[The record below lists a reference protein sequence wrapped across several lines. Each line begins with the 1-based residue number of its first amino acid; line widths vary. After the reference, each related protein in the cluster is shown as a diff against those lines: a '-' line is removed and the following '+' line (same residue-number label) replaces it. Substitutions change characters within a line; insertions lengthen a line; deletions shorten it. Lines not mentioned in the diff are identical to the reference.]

1 MIRWNTML
9 ALGAAATLAAGCAA
23 KKAEE
28 TTAAPAAESAPMAA
42 GFDQSLLA
50 TPGAK
55 PILLS
60 SEVMP
65 DGGTLEQWTLVTGKD
80 GWAVHGDNE
89 GVAWRYGSS
98 DAGQLRVAG
107 EPNTEW
113 QYIQVQQSWGIQCKA
128 EPGSGDAAPGSTT
141 GRTPCAILRIASV
154 EPGTMATGGL
164 ALDEHV
170 TCVRAA
176 NNNAP
181 ATISVDG
188 AAPVSLPQPS
198 LCLSG
203 ADSDA
208 IQKAMMGGQT
218 VSIQAGFYPSG
229 PEKTMTFPTHGLKQA
244 LSMRGWIVEQYKAG
258 KLNAVD

>member
-1 MIRWNTML
+1 MIRLRTLL
-9 ALGAAATLAAGCAA
+9 ALAAAAAVLAACAQ
-23 KKAEE
+23 KKME
-28 TTAAPAAESAPMAA
+28 TEPAAPAAEMAPAAAFDPALLPSA
-42 GFDQSLLA
+42 
-50 TPGAK
+50 GAK

-60 SEVMP
+60 SETMP
-65 DGGTLEQWTLVTGKD
+65 DGGTLEQGTVVTGKD
-80 GWAVHGDNE
+80 GWAVHGESE

-113 QYIQVQQSWGIQCKA
+113 QYIQVQQSWGVQCKA
-128 EPGSGDAAPGSTT
+128 EPGSDAAT
-141 GRTPCAILRIASV
+141 GRTPCLILRLASV

-164 ALDEHV
+164 TLDEHV

-176 NNNAP
+176 NTTAP

-208 IQKAMMGGQT
+208 LQQHMMSGQSVAIT
-218 VSIQAGFYPSG
+218 AGFYEKG
-229 PEKTMTFPTHGLKQA
+229 PAKTMTLPTHGLKQA
-244 LSMRGWIVEQYKAG
+244 LAMRSWIVEQYKAG

>member
-1 MIRWNTML
+1 MTRLRTLL
-9 ALGAAATLAAGCAA
+9 AMAAAAALLAACAE
-23 KKAEE
+23 KKME
-28 TTAAPAAESAPMAA
+28 TEPTAPAAEVAPAA
-42 GFDQSLLA
+42 AFDPSLLA
-50 TPGAK
+50 SPGAK

-60 SEVMP
+60 SETMP
-65 DGGTLEQWTLVTGKD
+65 DGGVLEQGTLVTGKS
-80 GWAVHGDNE
+80 GWAVHGETD

-98 DAGQLRVAG
+98 DAGMLRVAG
-107 EPNTEW
+107 EAGTEW
-113 QYIQVQQSWGIQCKA
+113 QYIQVAQSWGVKCMA
-128 EPGSGDAAPGSTT
+128 EPGADAAS
-141 GRTPCAILRIASV
+141 GRVPCAILRLAPV

-164 ALDEHV
+164 VLDEHV

-176 NNNAP
+176 NSAEP

-208 IQKAMMGGQT
+208 LQKSMMDGQSVT
-218 VSIQAGFYPSG
+218 ISAGFYEKG
-229 PEKTMTFPTHGLKQA
+229 PTKAMALPTHGLKQA
-244 LSMRGWIVEQYKAG
+244 QAMRAWIVEQYKAG

>member
-1 MIRWNTML
+1 MTRLRMLL
-9 ALGAAATLAAGCAA
+9 ALAVAAGWLAACAE
-23 KKAEE
+23 KKMEPE
-28 TTAAPAAESAPMAA
+28 PAAPAAEMAPAAAFDPALLPSA
-42 GFDQSLLA
+42 
-50 TPGAK
+50 GAK

-60 SEVMP
+60 SETMP
-65 DGGTLEQWTLVTGKD
+65 EGGTLEQGTLVTGKS
-80 GWAVHGDNE
+80 GWAVHGEND

-113 QYIQVQQSWGIQCKA
+113 QYIQVQQSWGVQCKV
-128 EPGSGDAAPGSTT
+128 EPGTDAAT
-141 GRTPCAILRIASV
+141 GRTPCLILRLASV
-154 EPGTMATGGL
+154 EPNTMATGGL
-164 ALDEHV
+164 MLDEHV

-176 NNNAP
+176 NTAEP

-208 IQKAMMGGQT
+208 LQKAMIAGQS
-218 VSIQAGFYPSG
+218 VAISAGFYANG
-229 PEKTMTFPTHGLKQA
+229 PAKTMTLPTHGLKQA
-244 LSMRGWIVEQYKAG
+244 LALRGWIVEQYKAG
-258 KLNAVD
+258 TLNAVD

>member
-1 MIRWNTML
+1 MTRLRTVL
-9 ALGAAATLAAGCAA
+9 ALAAAAALLGACAE
-23 KKAEE
+23 KKMETAPAAPAEA
-28 TTAAPAAESAPMAA
+28 AAPAAASAT
-42 GFDQSLLA
+42 FDQTLLPSA
-50 TPGAK
+50 GAK

-65 DGGTLEQWTLVTGKD
+65 DGGTLEQGSVVTGKD
-80 GWAVHGDNE
+80 GWAVHGESD

-98 DAGQLRVAG
+98 DAGMLRVAG

-113 QYIQVQQSWGIQCKA
+113 QFIQVQQSWGVQCKA
-128 EPGSGDAAPGSTT
+128 EPGADGAA
-141 GRTPCAILRIASV
+141 GRTPCVILRLASV
-154 EPGTMATGGL
+154 EPGSMQTGGL

-170 TCVRAA
+170 ACVRAA
-176 NNNAP
+176 NPNEP

-203 ADSDA
+203 ADADA
-208 IQKAMMGGQT
+208 IQNAMASGQSVT
-218 VSIQAGFYPSG
+218 IHAGFYPNGGQS
-229 PEKTMTFPTHGLKQA
+229 MTLPTHGLKQA
-244 LSMRGWIVEQYKAG
+244 LAMRAWIAEQYKAG

>member
-1 MIRWNTML
+1 MTRLRTLL
-9 ALGAAATLAAGCAA
+9 ALAAAAVLLAACAE
-23 KKAEE
+23 KKMESEPAAPAME
-28 TTAAPAAESAPMAA
+28 AAPAAAFDPALLPSA
-42 GFDQSLLA
+42 
-50 TPGAK
+50 GAK

-60 SEVMP
+60 SETMP
-65 DGGTLEQWTLVTGKD
+65 DGGTLEQGSVVTGKD
-80 GWAVHGDNE
+80 GWAVHGESE

-98 DAGQLRVAG
+98 DAGMLRVAG

-113 QYIQVQQSWGIQCKA
+113 QFIQVQQSWGVQCKA
-128 EPGSGDAAPGSTT
+128 EPGADGAA
-141 GRTPCAILRIASV
+141 GRTPCLILRLASV

-164 ALDEHV
+164 ALDEHI

-176 NNNAP
+176 NSNEP

-208 IQKAMMGGQT
+208 LQNAMMGGQSVT
-218 VSIQAGFYPSG
+218 IQAAFYAAG
-229 PEKTMTFPTHGLKQA
+229 PAKSMTLPTHGLKQA
-244 LSMRGWIVEQYKAG
+244 LAMRNWIVAQHKAG

>member
-9 ALGAAATLAAGCAA
+9 ALGAAALLAAGCAA
-23 KKAEE
+23 KKAETMPAE
-28 TTAAPAAESAPMAA
+28 PAAEAAPMAA
-42 GFDQSLLA
+42 AFDQSLLA

-65 DGGTLEQWTLVTGKD
+65 DGGTLEQGTLVTGKD
-80 GWAVHGDNE
+80 GWAVHGESE

-113 QYIQVQQSWGIQCKA
+113 QYIQVQQSWGVQCKA
-128 EPGSGDAAPGSTT
+128 EPGADAAA

-176 NNNAP
+176 NTNEP

-208 IQKAMMGGQT
+208 IQKAMMGGQN

-229 PEKTMTFPTHGLKQA
+229 PAKTMSFPTHGLKQA

-258 KLNAVD
+258 TLNAVD

>member
-1 MIRWNTML
+1 MTRLRTLL
-9 ALGAAATLAAGCAA
+9 ALAAAATLLAACAQ
-23 KKAEE
+23 KKME
-28 TTAAPAAESAPMAA
+28 TEPAAPAMEAAPSAA
-42 GFDQSLLA
+42 FDPSLLPA
-50 TPGAK
+50 PGAK

-60 SEVMP
+60 SETMP
-65 DGGTLEQWTLVTGKD
+65 EGGTLEQGSVVTGKD
-80 GWAVHGDNE
+80 GWAVHGESD

-107 EPNTEW
+107 EANTEW
-113 QYIQVQQSWGIQCKA
+113 QYIQVQQSWGIQCKV
-128 EPGSGDAAPGSTT
+128 EPGNDAAT
-141 GRTPCAILRIASV
+141 GRTPCLILRLASV

-176 NNNAP
+176 DTTAP

-208 IQKAMMGGQT
+208 LQNAMMGGQSVT
-218 VSIQAGFYPSG
+218 INAGFYPKG
-229 PEKTMTFPTHGLKQA
+229 PAKTMALPTHGLKQA
-244 LSMRGWIVEQYKAG
+244 LAMRNWIVEQYKAG

>member
-1 MIRWNTML
+1 MKMTRWNTML
-9 ALGAAATLAAGCAA
+9 ALGAAALLAAGCAA
-23 KKAEE
+23 QKAEE

-42 GFDQSLLA
+42 AFDQSLLA
-50 TPGAK
+50 SPGAK

-65 DGGTLEQWTLVTGKD
+65 DGGTLEQGTLVTGKD
-80 GWAVHGDNE
+80 GWAVHGESE

-128 EPGSGDAAPGSTT
+128 EPGSGDAAA

-176 NNNAP
+176 NTNEP

-208 IQKAMMGGQT
+208 IQKAMMGGQN
-218 VSIQAGFYPSG
+218 VSIEAGFYPSG
-229 PEKTMTFPTHGLKQA
+229 PTKTMTFPTHGLKQA
-244 LSMRGWIVEQYKAG
+244 LAMRGWIVAQYKAG
-258 KLNAVD
+258 KLHAVD

>member
-1 MIRWNTML
+1 MLL
-9 ALGAAATLAAGCAA
+9 ALAVAAGLLAACAE
-23 KKAEE
+23 KKMEPE
-28 TTAAPAAESAPMAA
+28 PAAPAAEMAPAAAFDPALLPSA
-42 GFDQSLLA
+42 
-50 TPGAK
+50 GAK

-60 SEVMP
+60 SETMP
-65 DGGTLEQWTLVTGKD
+65 EGGTLEQGTLVTGKS
-80 GWAVHGDNE
+80 GWAVHGEND

-176 NNNAP
+176 NTNEP

-208 IQKAMMGGQT
+208 LQNAMMAGQSVT
-218 VSIQAGFYPSG
+218 IHAGFYDKG
-229 PEKTMTFPTHGLKQA
+229 PAKTMTLPTHGLKQA
-244 LSMRGWIVEQYKAG
+244 LALRGWIVEQYKAG
-258 KLNAVD
+258 TLNAVD

>member
-1 MIRWNTML
+1 MTRLRTLL
-9 ALGAAATLAAGCAA
+9 ALAVAAALLAACAG
-23 KKAEE
+23 KKME
-28 TTAAPAAESAPMAA
+28 TGPSAPAAEMAPAAAFDPALLPSA
-42 GFDQSLLA
+42 
-50 TPGAK
+50 GAK

-60 SEVMP
+60 SETMP
-65 DGGTLEQWTLVTGKD
+65 DGGTLEQGSVVTGKD
-80 GWAVHGDNE
+80 GWAVHGTSD

-113 QYIQVQQSWGIQCKA
+113 QYIQVQKSWGVQCKV
-128 EPGSGDAAPGSTT
+128 EPGADAAT
-141 GRTPCAILRIASV
+141 GRTPCLILRLASV
-154 EPGTMATGGL
+154 EPGVMATGGL

-176 NNNAP
+176 NTTEP

-208 IQKAMMGGQT
+208 LQNAMLAGQS
-218 VSIQAGFYPSG
+218 VSINAAFYEKG
-229 PEKTMTFPTHGLKQA
+229 PAKTMVLPTHGLKQA
-244 LSMRGWIVEQYKAG
+244 LAMRGWIAAQYKAG

>member
-9 ALGAAATLAAGCAA
+9 ALGAAGLLAAGCAA

-28 TTAAPAAESAPMAA
+28 APAEPAAESAPMAA
-42 GFDQSLLA
+42 AFDQSLLA
-50 TPGAK
+50 TPGAR

-65 DGGTLEQWTLVTGKD
+65 EGGTLEQGTLVTGKD
-80 GWAVHGDNE
+80 GWAVHGEME

-113 QYIQVQQSWGIQCKA
+113 QYIQVQQSWGVQCKS
-128 EPGSGDAAPGSTT
+128 EPGTGDDGA
-141 GRTPCAILRIASV
+141 GRTPCVILRIASI

-176 NNNAP
+176 DTNAP

-208 IQKAMMGGQT
+208 IQKAMMGGQN
-218 VSIQAGFYPSG
+218 VSIEAGFYPSG
-229 PEKTMTFPTHGLKQA
+229 PAKTMSFPTHGLKQA
-244 LSMRGWIVEQYKAG
+244 LALRGWIVEQFKAG
-258 KLNAVD
+258 KLNAPD